1 MVFDNN
7 LVMKN
12 FEIGDKV
19 SVLDEDIDGIV
30 LKVENTAVTIET
42 REGFVMTFFVNEL
55 IKTNN
60 INDLNNVFSSKS
72 LTSVLQDKTEEKKR
86 SFVKEK
92 KNKKDDFVLEV
103 DLHIEKLVKKFR
115 GLSNFEILNIQMDNA
130 KGQLDFAIR
139 KRLPKLVFIHGVG
152 EGVLKSE
159 LEFLFSKY
167 DGITFKE
174 ASYQKYGVG
183 ATEVYIKQNV
193 NR

>member
-1 MVFDNN
+1 MQN
-7 LVMKN
+7 L
-12 FEIGDKV
+12 EIGDKV
-19 SVLDEDIDGIV
+19 SVLDDDFDGV
-30 LKVENTAVTIET
+30 VVKVENTSITIET
-42 REGFVMTFFVNEL
+42 SDGFTMTYFVNEL
-55 IKTNN
+55 IKINN
-60 INDLNNVFSSKS
+60 INELNNVFSSKS

-103 DLHIEKLVKKFR
+103 DLHIEKLVKNFR

-130 KGQLDFAIR
+130 KGQLEFAIR
-139 KRLPKLVFIHGVG
+139 KRMPKLVFIHGVG

-159 LEFLFSKY
+159 LEFLLSKY

-183 ATEVYIKQNV
+183 ATEVHIKQNV
-193 NR
+193 DR

>member
-1 MVFDNN
+1 MH
-7 LVMKN
+7 N

-19 SVLDEDIDGIV
+19 SVLDEDIDGVV
-30 LKVENTAVTIET
+30 LKIKDTSITIET
-42 REGFVMTFFVNEL
+42 IDGFVMTYFVNEL
-55 IKTNN
+55 IKINN
-60 INDLNNVFSSKS
+60 INQLNNVFSSKS
-72 LTSVLQDKTEEKKR
+72 LTSVLNDKAEKKKR
-86 SFVKEK
+86 YFVKEK
-92 KNKKDDFVLEV
+92 KNKKDEFVLEV
-103 DLHIEKLVKKFR
+103 DLHIEKLVKNFR

-130 KGQLDFAIR
+130 KGQLEFAIR
-139 KRLPKLVFIHGVG
+139 KRMPKLVFIHGVG

-183 ATEVYIKQNV
+183 ATEVHIKQSL

>member
-1 MVFDNN
+1 MQ
-7 LVMKN
+7 N

-19 SVLDEDIDGIV
+19 SVLDEDIDGVV
-30 LKVENTAVTIET
+30 LKIKDTSITIET
-42 REGFVMTFFVNEL
+42 TDGFLMTYFVNEI
-55 IKTNN
+55 IKINN
-60 INDLNNVFSSKS
+60 INQLGNVFSSKS
-72 LTSVLQDKTEEKKR
+72 LTSVLIDKAEEKKR
-86 SFVKEK
+86 SFVKERK
-92 KNKKDDFVLEV
+92 KKKDEFVLEV
-103 DLHIEKLVKKFR
+103 DLHIEKLVKNFR

-139 KRLPKLVFIHGVG
+139 KRMPKLVFIHGVG

-167 DGITFKE
+167 DGVTFKE

-183 ATEVYIKQNV
+183 ATEVHVKQNV

>member
-1 MVFDNN
+1 MH
-7 LVMKN
+7 N

-19 SVLDEDIDGIV
+19 SVLDEDIDGVV
-30 LKVENTAVTIET
+30 LKIKDTSITIET
-42 REGFVMTFFVNEL
+42 IDGFVMTYFVNEL
-55 IKTNN
+55 IKINN
-60 INDLNNVFSSKS
+60 INHLNNVFSSKS
-72 LTSVLQDKTEEKKR
+72 LTSVLNDKAEKKKR
-86 SFVKEK
+86 YFVKEK
-92 KNKKDDFVLEV
+92 KNKKDEFVLEV
-103 DLHIEKLVKKFR
+103 DLHIEKLVKNFR

-130 KGQLDFAIR
+130 KGQLEFAIR
-139 KRLPKLVFIHGVG
+139 KRMPKLVFIHGVG

-183 ATEVYIKQNV
+183 ATEVYIKQSL

>member
-1 MVFDNN
+1 MQN
-7 LVMKN
+7 L
-12 FEIGDKV
+12 EIGDKV
-19 SVLDEDIDGIV
+19 SVLDDDFDGV
-30 LKVENTAVTIET
+30 VVKVENTSITIET
-42 REGFVMTFFVNEL
+42 SDGFTMTYFVNEL

-60 INDLNNVFSSKS
+60 INELSDVFSSKS
-72 LTSVLQDKTEEKKR
+72 LTSVLQDKMEEKKR

-103 DLHIEKLVKKFR
+103 DLHIEKLVKNFR

-130 KGQLDFAIR
+130 KGQLEFAIR
-139 KRLPKLVFIHGVG
+139 KRMPKLVFIHGVG

-159 LEFLFSKY
+159 LEFLLSKY

-193 NR
+193 DR

>member
-1 MVFDNN
+1 MQK
-7 LVMKN
+7 L
-12 FEIGDKV
+12 EIGDKV
-19 SVLDEDIDGIV
+19 SVLDDDFDGVVI
-30 LKVENTAVTIET
+30 KVENTTITIET
-42 REGFVMTFFVNEL
+42 NEGFMMTYFVNEL
-55 IKTNN
+55 IKLNN
-60 INDLNNVFSSKS
+60 ISELNNVFSSKS

-92 KNKKDDFVLEV
+92 KSKKDEFVLEV
-103 DLHIEKLVKKFR
+103 DLHIEKLVKNFR

-139 KRLPKLVFIHGVG
+139 KRMPKLVFIHGVG

-174 ASYQKYGVG
+174 ANYQKYGVG

-193 NR
+193 DR